1 MLFLSSIKKLFV
13 YLSIITG
20 FFTSFISAQDENDSM
35 LFKIQLSDDTNSV
48 YGCRWD
54 DRVRLN
60 IAGPILMQNGSMLF
74 YSQFGYVLYSQ
85 DGKLIDSHSVFEQNK
100 HNDAPYL
107 LAYPLDSTTILYYR
121 QKPGKEPEIFEKRLF
136 RKWLGKISDEEYQVF
151 KEIGRSQLFNI
162 ASNSVVDEMGSK
174 QFLLP
179 QLLGYTSTSDKGI
192 KWWTID
198 KLYSFS
204 SPIIVEQDRKYLS
217 FFPGLKTDQTC
228 AVKRELIEPLGVF
241 TSDGRWFYYGLY
253 SSMGNTADEYYQ
265 ALVLCDQAGNIL
277 SSDRLLKQEIT
288 DAVLTHVE
296 SSNTNYTVRMAG
308 RHVFVPAVDRS
319 GNLYYGIINY
329 EWKKLEVY
337 KRKHMVYVPVS
348 TKADLQQKFDNESNM
363 EFSPIKLECNALAER
378 GVHPEVILK
387 KGKDIDF
394 LDNEQTTKKG
404 FFVLAHR
411 YMDNNLKTKLNRI
424 QDALPNE
431 VQAMQDTIAQKSTAW
446 CPYAIS
452 LNQGSKVLAKLYY
465 GYGDVIMCARV
476 IEVTQNKV
484 FVRIDLDTWAEV
496 IVFSTEGKYLSRF
509 IFNRQKFD
517 DRKDLIVVS
526 DAGEIIERNYETDK
540 SGKTYYR
547 WVLQ

>member
-1 MLFLSSIKKLFV
+1 MFSLRSVHKSLVCLSM
-13 YLSIITG
+13 ITG
-20 FFTSFISAQDENDSM
+20 IFISFVSAQDGDDSL
-35 LFKIQLSDDTNSV
+35 LFRIKLSDDTNNV

-60 IAGPILMQNGSMLF
+60 LAGPILMQKGSMLF
-74 YSQFGYVLYSQ
+74 YSQFGYLLYTQ
-85 DGKLIDSHSVFEQNK
+85 DGKLIDSHSVFKLNK
-100 HNDAPYL
+100 PKDAPCL

-121 QKPGKEPEIFEKRLF
+121 QKPGKEPEVFEKKLFKNRLMG
-136 RKWLGKISDEEYQVF
+136 LTEDDYQIFNEV
-151 KEIGRSQLFNI
+151 GRSQLFNI

-179 QLLGYTSTSDKGI
+179 QLLGYTSITDKGI

-204 SPIIVEQDRKYLS
+204 SPIIAEQDGKYLS
-217 FFPGLKTDQTC
+217 FFPGLKADQPC
-228 AVKRELIEPLGVF
+228 NIKRDLIEPLGVF
-241 TSDGRWFYYGLY
+241 TSDGRWFYYGLF

-337 KRKHMVYVPVS
+337 KRKHMVYVPLA

-363 EFSPIKLECNALAER
+363 EFSPIKLECNAIAER

-387 KGKDIDF
+387 KGKRIDF
-394 LDNEQTTKKG
+394 LDNEQTTLKG
-404 FFVLAHR
+404 FYVLAHR

-424 QDALPNE
+424 QSALPEE
-431 VQAMQDTIAQKSTAW
+431 VQAMQDTIAKKSTAW

-452 LNQGSKVLAKLYY
+452 LNRDSTVLAKLYY

-476 IEVTQNKV
+476 IEVTSDKV
-484 FVRIDLDTWAEV
+484 FVRIDLDSWAEV

-509 IFNRQKFD
+509 IFNRQNFD
-517 DRKDLIVVS
+517 DRKDLVVVS
-526 DAGEIIERNYETDK
+526 NAGEIIERNYETDK